1 MNPIYL
7 LLFGEIILFCFAYVL
22 TNFDLLA
29 PSVFM
34 CIMFVIS
41 TLFAVLNVEN
51 WDYGLG
57 YSLEATLLIL
67 GGLFTFTVSETMFR
81 CLLKNSKISR
91 IDALEQK
98 KVAEEKIEIV
108 NVNIMIVF
116 LIFITDLL
124 ICYLY
129 YNEIKRIVGFGGT
142 EMFAEYRRMGISR
155 MAGEERESINGIINQ
170 LTNFPVAAGYVSG
183 YIFIKNFFAKD
194 RFILR
199 QFFLASIIALG
210 IVPGLMT
217 AGRTQI
223 LMYFA
228 AFLIYYYIIWN
239 QKYSWKKNLSLK
251 FIEIGIASIFVGI
264 PAFYY
269 SLKLIGRV
277 TRLPLFDYASDYLGS
292 SILLFG
298 KYVEDPIPCTI
309 WGEESLYSVRKIIHA
324 LGLGPISTSYN
335 LEFRSTGVAN
345 SNIYTFFRR
354 PLHDFGII
362 GMLIFTALV
371 AIFFAW
377 MYWGKI
383 KGNKKRRCV
392 NYWSLTYGYFFY
404 WIFCSSMD
412 QYSQTFISIG
422 AMVKITMILCGFWL
436 ASNYALRQKTMIR
449 VIKKRIRFGGKIRW
463 QKA

>member
-170 LTNFPVAAGYVSG
+170 LTNFPS
-183 YIFIKNFFAKD
+183 
-194 RFILR
+194 
-199 QFFLASIIALG
+199 S
-210 IVPGLMT
+210 
-217 AGRTQI
+217 
-223 LMYFA
+223 
-228 AFLIYYYIIWN
+228 
-239 QKYSWKKNLSLK
+239 SW
-251 FIEIGIASIFVGI
+251 
-264 PAFYY
+264 
-269 SLKLIGRV
+269 
-277 TRLPLFDYASDYLGS
+277 
-292 SILLFG
+292 
-298 KYVEDPIPCTI
+298 
-309 WGEESLYSVRKIIHA
+309 
-324 LGLGPISTSYN
+324 
-335 LEFRSTGVAN
+335 
-345 SNIYTFFRR
+345 
-354 PLHDFGII
+354 
-362 GMLIFTALV
+362 
-371 AIFFAW
+371 
-377 MYWGKI
+377 
-383 KGNKKRRCV
+383 
-392 NYWSLTYGYFFY
+392 
-404 WIFCSSMD
+404 
-412 QYSQTFISIG
+412 
-422 AMVKITMILCGFWL
+422 LCFWL
-436 ASNYALRQKTMIR
+436 YIY
-449 VIKKRIRFGGKIRW
+449 
-463 QKA
+463 